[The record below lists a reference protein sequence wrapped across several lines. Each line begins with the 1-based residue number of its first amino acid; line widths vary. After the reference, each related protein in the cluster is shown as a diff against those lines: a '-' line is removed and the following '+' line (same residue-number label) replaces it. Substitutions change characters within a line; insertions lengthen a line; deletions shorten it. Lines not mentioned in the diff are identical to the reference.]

1 MSHINEA
8 VNVNS
13 FYFAG
18 QKGRMFPRQ
27 IQLGDE
33 QYDFQEGLQYIVKKG
48 QRVVKF
54 FDMSD
59 GNKTYR
65 IACEDGN
72 WTLVGTK

>member
-1 MSHINEA
+1 MSYINQTIDINA
-8 VNVNS
+8 

-33 QYDFQEGLQYIVKKG
+33 QYNFEDGLQYIVKKG

-54 FDMSD
+54 FDMND
-59 GNKTYR
+59 GNKTFR